1 MLVCSY
7 RFRRDLLAKNSSKL
21 LDWRAV
27 TDTEIFIS
35 RAWMD
40 ARFAHVQQKMRDRKI
55 VGTLWINEV
64 RHTWPSPVLSSL
76 SLSLSTH
83 TFTHT
88 HTHTHTLVLKYG
100 QKFFDTPFKR

>member
-7 RFRRDLLAKNSSKL
+7 RFRRDLLAMNSSKL
-21 LDWRAV
+21 LDWRAI

-76 SLSLSTH
+76 SLSLY
-83 TFTHT
+83 THT
-88 HTHTHTLVLKYG
+88 HTHTAVLKYG